1 MEIDVS
7 PNFTMLQGRKACG
20 VGRLIF
26 CSSFHYNSVLHYG
39 GYRMSDNSS
48 EKKDFSSLIISIVAI
63 LLQGAAWILP
73 SVSQA
78 VRISALIF
86 SVVIVLFS
94 QPGSYQGFRAR
105 LVPLIALLSAKWP
118 LLLAAILSGSV
129 ILSLPGSF
137 DPNIA
142 VGTQLIMMG
151 LLAASVVGLV
161 LGRRDQ
167 PSIRVVQGSSD
178 RAYLIEDGIK
188 RFIPDPLTH
197 DFVMHDKYR
206 QTERISDL
214 ELGLY
219 RTGNPLPK
227 ISACR
232 LVKGS
237 GPPQYVIWEGR
248 RKQLPDGPT
257 KEYFFSDKEPDELT
271 DIELEEIPR
280 TGSLRTI
287 LAGIGSQGNIII
299 NGEVTWVIGRQE
311 K

>member
-1 MEIDVS
+1 
-7 PNFTMLQGRKACG
+7 
-20 VGRLIF
+20 
-26 CSSFHYNSVLHYG
+26 
-39 GYRMSDNSS
+39 MSDKSS
-48 EKKDFSSLIISIVAI
+48 EKKDYSSLIISIVAL
-63 LLQGAAWILP
+63 LLQAAAWMLP
-73 SVSQA
+73 TVSQA
-78 VRISALIF
+78 VRISALII

-105 LVPLIALLSAKWP
+105 LAPLIALLAVKWL
-118 LLLAAILSGSV
+118 LLLAAILSGIV

-137 DPNIA
+137 EPDIA
-142 VGTQLIMMG
+142 VGTQLIMVA
-151 LLAASVVGLV
+151 LLTASLVGLV

-167 PSIRVVQGSSD
+167 PSIRVVLGSSD
-178 RAYLIEDGIK
+178 KAYLIEDGIK

-197 DFVMHDKYR
+197 DFVMLDTYR

-219 RTGNPLPK
+219 QTGNPLLK
-227 ISACR
+227 ISDCR

-237 GPPQYVIWEGR
+237 GPPQYAIWNGR

-257 KEYFFSDKEPDELT
+257 KEYFFSDKKPDELT
-271 DIELEEIPR
+271 DAELEEIPR
-280 TGSLRTI
+280 TGALRTI

-299 NGEVTWVIGRQE
+299 NGEVTWVVGRQE